1 MMADP
6 MFIIGYLVARDAWR
20 DGEAAHRRR
29 RYRRDGVSLLRL
41 FLILL
46 FDLFDGGYVAA
57 SSVLSAGRYLLLALS
72 KHKAMFNQ
80 ERLALLF

>member
-1 MMADP
+1 MMADSK
-6 MFIIGYLVARDAWR
+6 FIIGYLLARDAWR

-29 RYRRDGVSLLRL
+29 RYRRDRVSLLRL

-46 FDLFDGGYVAA
+46 FHGGYVAV

-72 KHKAMFNQ
+72 KHKAMFKQ

>member
-6 MFIIGYLVARDAWR
+6 MFIIGYLLARDAWR

-29 RYRRDGVSLLRL
+29 RYRRDRVSLLRL

-46 FDLFDGGYVAA
+46 FYGGYGAV
-57 SSVLSAGRYLLLALS
+57 SSVLCVGRYLLLALS
-72 KHKAMFNQ
+72 KHKAMFKH

>member
-29 RYRRDGVSLLRL
+29 RYRRDRVSLLRL

-46 FDLFDGGYVAA
+46 FYGGYGAVT
-57 SSVLSAGRYLLLALS
+57 SVLCAGRYLLLALS
-72 KHKAMFNQ
+72 KYKAMFKH